1 MGRGRKFGKK
11 WQNSGDVPLLIAS
24 SPLPERGGKKRVL
37 PLPEEREGR
46 RGKAGWGRVRA
57 ELEEISLE
65 DQRSLSGTNAAGSSW
80 LWSRC
85 PHLFPLLES

>member
-24 SPLPERGGKKRVL
+24 SPLPERDGKEQAL

-46 RGKAGWGRVRA
+46 RGKKQSRV
-57 ELEEISLE
+57 
-65 DQRSLSGTNAAGSSW
+65 G
-80 LWSRC
+80 
-85 PHLFPLLES
+85 